1 MKDLR
6 VASTGQLLLAPAAC
20 AGLPLALLGLVESLY
35 VAPGH
40 LSVQWYAVGLYGLA
54 GLAAGLLFGLLFG
67 GRARRRDFGLIRL
80 CGQAAAWP
88 TFGLAAAVAGFLV
101 WRDLWS
107 ESFSQA
113 GVGGWLAMLGVPV
126 GAALLAVI
134 AREISRVLVFNANR
148 WALIVFFVCLPGL
161 LLGRVLEGSG
171 VDVPGPSEAEGS
183 DGRAPVVLVVADAM
197 RADALGAYGA
207 DAGASPNLDAFAKDA
222 VVFDQAWTAATWT
235 RPAVATLLT
244 GQYPRVHK
252 TMHKSDRL
260 PEGLSTLAGMLVGRG
275 YATVASVTNVNL
287 APAFGLGRGFEAW
300 GYLPPRPHLMAPVA
314 GQRLFLVEVYRL
326 LRLRFLPGNRQVS
339 SYYAEGERVSA
350 LGKELIAPQVEAGRP
365 FFAYLHYME
374 THDPFFAHPYD
385 GHAIARVEQ
394 PNPPASLAPEMHAL
408 YAQEVRHF
416 DGLFGELVAWLK
428 AKGIYDRALIVFT
441 SDHGEEFGDH
451 GGFWHGTSLYQ
462 ELVRVPLMVRFP
474 GGQGAGTRRHEP
486 VSLIDVAP
494 TALAAAGL
502 PPSKD
507 LPGQALTAI
516 APAAPVAP
524 AAPAAPAEPADPDE
538 PGDPAEPTPA
548 KEPGEAA
555 AAAAA
560 PVAAPLRSLFAA
572 LDHQGCRLHAIR
584 LGALKLIRAN
594 PDNPRGLAE
603 TELYDLKA
611 DPDERTNL
619 APSLADQ
626 VERLGKLLE
635 AGPQGGGTAAAL
647 TPGQVDVDAATEEQ
661 LRALGYTQ

>member
-35 VAPGH
+35 VAPGR
-40 LSVQWYAVGLYGLA
+40 LSVQWYALGLYGLA
-54 GLAAGLLFGLLFG
+54 GLGTGLLFGLLFG

-80 CGQAAAWP
+80 SGQAAAWP
-88 TFGLAAAVAGFLV
+88 TFGLATAVAGFLV
-101 WRDLWS
+101 YRDLWS
-107 ESFSQA
+107 ESVSQA

-134 AREISRVLVFNANR
+134 AREISRVLVSKAFR
-148 WALIVFFVCLPGL
+148 WVLALFLICLPGL

-171 VDVPGPSEAEGS
+171 VDAPGPSEAEGS

-197 RADALGAYGA
+197 RADALGVYGA
-207 DAGASPNLDAFAKDA
+207 GGEASPNLDAFAADA
-222 VVFDQAWTAATWT
+222 VVFDQAWTTATWT
-235 RPAVATLLT
+235 RPAVASLLT

-252 TMHKSDRL
+252 TMYKSDRL

-300 GYLPPRPHLMAPVA
+300 GYLPPRPYLLAPVS

-326 LRLRFLPGNRQVS
+326 LRLRFLPGHRQVS
-339 SYYAEGERVSA
+339 SYYAEGERVSTLA
-350 LGKELIAPQVEAGRP
+350 KDLIAPQVEAGRP

-374 THDPFFAHPYD
+374 PHDPYFAHPYD

-394 PNPPASLAPEMHAL
+394 PDPPASMAPEMRSL
-408 YAQEVRHF
+408 YSQEVRHF
-416 DGLFGELVAWLK
+416 DTLFGELVAWLK
-428 AKGIYDRALIVFT
+428 AQGIYDRALIVVT
-441 SDHGEEFGDH
+441 SDHGEEFDDH

-474 GGQGAGTRRHEP
+474 GGKGSGTRRPEP
-486 VSLIDVAP
+486 VSLVDVAP
-494 TALAAAGL
+494 TARSAAGL
-502 PPSKD
+502 PPSAD
-507 LPGQALTAI
+507 LPGRALTAL
-516 APAAPVAP
+516 APAAPVVP
-524 AAPAAPAEPADPDE
+524 ALPAEPAPDAE
-538 PGDPAEPTPA
+538 LDGAEGDAAASAEP
-548 KEPGEAA
+548 
-555 AAAAA
+555 A

-572 LDHQGCRLHAIR
+572 VDHQGSQLKAIR

-594 PDNPRGLAE
+594 PDNPRGIAE
-603 TELYDLKA
+603 TELYDLTS
-611 DPDERTNL
+611 DPGERTNL
-619 APSLADQ
+619 ASSLIDQ
-626 VERLGKLLE
+626 VERLGKLLD
-635 AGPQGGGTAAAL
+635 AGPQSAAPAAAL